1 MGHGHDHGATARAG
15 AGNRIRIAIALA
27 ITVVV
32 LVAEVVGA
40 AISGS
45 LALLGD
51 AGHMASDAI
60 GLAVALVAST
70 VAARPAT
77 DRHTFGF
84 QRVEVLG
91 ALINGIILIV
101 VAVFVATEGVKRLI
115 GGVDHIEAV
124 PMLVVA
130 AVGLLANIVAFA
142 ILRGGDRTS
151 INLRGALL
159 EVFGD
164 MLGSI
169 AAIIAGVVIVVT
181 GFVQADAIASLV
193 IAALIAPR
201 AMLLLRDVL
210 RVLTESAPHDRDVE
224 QIRTHIRET
233 PGVVAVHD
241 VHIWNIT
248 SGSPVFTAHVIVEP
262 EVFERGETSSMLDRL
277 STCLAGHFDVAHST
291 FQLEPDGHSEREEHA
306 HR

>member
-1 MGHGHDHGATARAG
+1 MGHGHDHGAVARG

-27 ITVVV
+27 ITVTV
-32 LVAEVVGA
+32 LVAELVGA

-51 AGHMASDAI
+51 AGHMSSDAI
-60 GLAVALVAST
+60 GLAVALVASV

-101 VAVFVATEGVKRLI
+101 VAVFVGVEGVKRLVSGI
-115 GGVDHIEAV
+115 DHIDAW
-124 PMLVVA
+124 PMLVIA
-130 AVGLLANIVAFA
+130 TVGLLANIVAFA
-142 ILRGGDRTS
+142 VLRGGDRTS

-159 EVFGD
+159 EVLGD
-164 MLGSI
+164 MLGSVAAI
-169 AAIIAGVVIVVT
+169 AAGAVILLT

-201 AMLLLRDVL
+201 AAILLRDVI
-210 RVLTESAPHDRDVE
+210 RVLTESAPRDRDVE
-224 QIRTHIRET
+224 QIRSHLRET
-233 PGVVAVHD
+233 PGVVDVHD
-241 VHIWNIT
+241 VHIWDIT
-248 SGSPVFTAHVIVEP
+248 SGSPVFTAHVAVDP
-262 EVFERGETSSMLDRL
+262 EIFVRGETGALLEKL
-277 STCLAGHFDVAHST
+277 SACLAGHFDVAHST
-291 FQLEPDGHSEREEHA
+291 FQLEPAGHSQCEEHA

>member
-1 MGHGHDHGATARAG
+1 MGHDHGHARA
-15 AGNRIRIAIALA
+15 ARGNRTRIAIALA

-40 AISGS
+40 FVSGS

-51 AGHMASDAI
+51 AGHMSSDAI
-60 GLAVALVAST
+60 GLAVALVASV

-84 QRVEVLG
+84 QRMEVLA
-91 ALINGIILIV
+91 ALANGLILMV
-101 VAVFVATEGVKRLI
+101 VAAVVAFEAVRRLI
-115 GGVDHIEAV
+115 SGSDHVDAV

-130 AVGLLANIVAFA
+130 AVGLLANVVAYA
-142 ILRGGDRTS
+142 VLRGGDRTS
-151 INLRGALL
+151 LNLRGAML

-169 AAIIAGVVIVVT
+169 AAIAAAVVILAT
-181 GFVQADAIASLV
+181 GFAPADAIASLV
-193 IAALIAPR
+193 IAAMIVPR
-201 AMLLLRDVL
+201 AALLLRDVVH
-210 RVLTESAPHDRDVE
+210 VLTESAPRDRDVE
-224 QIRTHIRET
+224 QIREHIREAE
-233 PGVVAVHD
+233 GVVEVHD

-248 SGSPVFTAHVIVEP
+248 SGAPVFTAHVVVEQA
-262 EVFERGETSSMLDRL
+262 VFERGDTDAMLDRL
-277 STCLAGHFDVAHST
+277 GGCLAEHFDVAHST
-291 FQLEPDGHSEREEHA
+291 FQLEPAGHSEHEEHA

>member
-1 MGHGHDHGATARAG
+1 MGHSHDHGALARAG
-15 AGNRIRIAIALA
+15 AGNRIRIAVALA
-27 ITVVV
+27 ITVTV
-32 LVAEVVGA
+32 LVVEVVGA
-40 AISGS
+40 MLSGS

-60 GLAVALVAST
+60 GLAVALIASV

-101 VAVFVATEGVKRLI
+101 VAVFIAIEGVKRLI

-169 AAIIAGVVIVVT
+169 AAIVAGAVIVLT
-181 GFVQADAIASLV
+181 GFVQADAVASLV

-201 AMLLLRDVL
+201 AALLLRDVL

-233 PGVVAVHD
+233 PGVVEVHD

-248 SGSPVFTAHVIVEP
+248 SGSPVFTAHVMVEQD
-262 EVFERGETSSMLDRL
+262 VFVNGQTGALLEKLAS
-277 STCLAGHFDVAHST
+277 CLEGHFDVAHST
-291 FQLEPDGHSEREEHA
+291 FQLEPAGHSECEEHA